1 MADPSVRDARSLK
14 LSRALHELKF
24 GIFAMK
30 NINVQSEFVQL
41 NSDVMQRCSHH
52 SIR

>member
-14 LSRALHELKF
+14 LPRALHELKF
-24 GIFAMK
+24 GMK

-41 NSDVMQRCSHH
+41 NSDVMQRRIHH